1 MTDLELPFEVEA
13 YTHQA
18 LMKLL
23 TRGARTAPESLE
35 LRIHG
40 VYFKEYFEHLKART
54 VVVENRYV
62 DQNFLDDYAAYYVG
76 CFRAYERFCRRLHF
90 FNIEFDTADFSKL
103 IDGGTESLSEEILQK
118 SYLGFVVVKPLP
130 TTLIGRTCL
139 KTYGGAGRHY
149 PITKTYAAN
158 LFGIPLLIDTIAFQE
173 QDKVTA
179 ACATSALWSALHCT
193 GKTFHHVIPSPHE
206 ITSTAKKGSVS
217 RVFPHKEGLTFPE
230 MAHVVRS
237 VGLEPLVIGGAKDR
251 VLLSST
257 LYAYLSAKI
266 PVVLGLQVFN
276 KAGRQIDRHA
286 VTVTGF
292 HLADSRIGGSKKRSF
307 RLKSDRIDKIYA
319 HDDQVGPFA
328 RMEFMRGGQKKPTPF
343 WLTTSYGGVGTHYVV
358 GEHMLIPVDKN
369 IRIPFSTISD
379 AILQFDRVL
388 KDWAQD
394 TPSAKQ
400 LSDFEWDIFL
410 SSVNDFKTDVFAS
423 FEGDSN
429 RRQEILT
436 TNLPKFLWRAKANI
450 GKNTVLELVFDST
463 DIEQGQLLLSVIER
477 DGEIA
482 KEIRG
487 LSDYFMSDSEG
498 ITRTHELRTGP
509 IFEHFSPQTSKE
521 DRS

>member
-1 MTDLELPFEVEA
+1 MTDLEPPFEVEA
-13 YTHQA
+13 YSHQA

-23 TRGARTAPESLE
+23 TKGARTAPDSLE
-35 LRIHG
+35 RRIHG
-40 VYFKEYFEHLKART
+40 VYFKEYFEYLGART

-76 CFRAYERFCRRLHF
+76 CFHEYERFCRRLHF
-90 FNIEFDTADFSKL
+90 FNVEFDDASFSKL
-103 IDGGTESLSEEILQK
+103 IEGSEGKVTKEILQK

-139 KTYGGAGRHY
+139 KTYGGSERYY
-149 PITKTYAAN
+149 PITQTYTAN
-158 LFGIPLLIDTIAFQE
+158 LFGIPLSIDTIAFQE

-217 RVFPHKEGLTFPE
+217 RVFPHKDGLTFPE
-230 MAHVVRS
+230 MAHVVRA
-237 VGLEPLVIGGAKDR
+237 VGLEPFVIGGAQDR
-251 VLLSST
+251 TMLGST

-266 PVVLGLQVFN
+266 PVVLGLLVFD
-276 KAGRQIDRHA
+276 KAGKKIDRHA

-292 HLADSRIGGSKKRSF
+292 HLADSRTTRSRKREF

-328 RMEFMRGGQKKPTPF
+328 RMAFMKGGLKKPTPF
-343 WLTTSYGGVGTHYVV
+343 WLTTSYGGVETHYVI
-358 GEHMLIPVDKN
+358 GEHMLIPVDRN

-379 AILQFDRVL
+379 AILQFDHVL
-388 KDWAQD
+388 KDWARE
-394 TPSAKQ
+394 TPSAKH
-400 LSDFEWDIFL
+400 LADFEWDIFL
-410 SSVNDFKTDVFAS
+410 SSVNDFKSDVFAS
-423 FEGDSN
+423 FMGDPN

-436 TNLPKFLWRAKANI
+436 SNLPKFLWRAKASI
-450 GKNTVLELVFDST
+450 GDRAVLELVFDST
-463 DIEQGQLLLSVIER
+463 DIEQGRLLLSVVER
-477 DGEIA
+477 DGDVA

-487 LSDYFMSDSEG
+487 LSEYIMSDPEAV
-498 ITRTHELRTGP
+498 TRANELRTGP
-509 IFEHFSPQTSKE
+509 IFEHFGPQISK
-521 DRS
+521 